1 MMLIQFSIEIR
12 LPFLSVSLSIH
23 SFERTRRNHLRLF
36 AVSTAEDEFWISKRQ
51 FGKLLGTFKWSI
63 QKVSWWTI
71 RFYGIWVRIKSG
83 ITMYY
88 NYIFLVIYN
97 VIAFRIAS
105 AIQSARL
112 YVTFVFIIVAKTKF
126 QILTRFQGYNIRIV
140 ESLYF
145 KVVTKCSGPSSKLLS
160 NPEIF
165 LKRRGKPIIIYSNM

>member
-1 MMLIQFSIEIR
+1 
-12 LPFLSVSLSIH
+12 
-23 SFERTRRNHLRLF
+23 
-36 AVSTAEDEFWISKRQ
+36 
-51 FGKLLGTFKWSI
+51 
-63 QKVSWWTI
+63 
-71 RFYGIWVRIKSG
+71 
-83 ITMYY
+83 MYY